1 MESMMFLLTLKN
13 NKKQMKI
20 KNILL
25 ILLLSTVI
33 FSCDTNGNGNDEN
46 FDAAAQAII
55 DDEALVEYLQTH
67 YLKEEDDA
75 IWTIENGEE
84 AIINNVEEQ
93 EIIKDDITY
102 TLYYLN
108 KNIGVGASPKEPDS
122 VLVTYAGM
130 TLDSVVFDSRNS
142 LTWFSLTGLVS
153 GWSYGL
159 INFNGGTKVTE
170 ADESFKY
177 ENSGDGYIFF
187 PSGLGYGNV
196 PQSVIPE
203 NSPLIF
209 KIELNDVN
217 PSDHDNDGVL
227 SYLEDINEDGD
238 VKNDDSDEDSIPDYL
253 DIDDDGDGILT
264 KDELGDENGDG
275 IADYLDPEN

>member
-84 AIINNVEEQ
+84 ALINNVEEQ
-93 EIIKDDITY
+93 EIVKDDITY

-108 KNIGVGASPKEPDS
+108 KNIGVGVSPKESDS

-142 LTWFSLTGLVS
+142 LTWFSLTSVVS

-159 INFNGGTKVTE
+159 TNFKGGTKVIE
-170 ADESFKY
+170 VDESFVF

-196 PQSVIPE
+196 PQSIIPE

-227 SYLEDINEDGD
+227 SYLEDINEDGN

-264 KDELGDENGDG
+264 KDELGDENGDN
-275 IADYLDPEN
+275 IPDYLDPEN